1 MGRPYSQDLRDRVL
15 RAVDEGNPVY
25 ELADVLGVSVS
36 YIYKALI
43 RRRTTGETSARLLG
57 RGPKPKLAVHD
68 EALCEKIRA
77 TPDATLAELQAWLLD
92 ERVIKV
98 STGCLSNRLKHLG
111 LTRKKVATCR
121 RAGTPRCCPGAA
133 RLDRQPERSESRK
146 TGLY

>member
-43 RRRTTGETSARLLG
+43 RRRTTGETSARFLG

-68 EALCEKIRA
+68 EALREKIQA

-92 ERVIKV
+92 ERAIKV

-111 LTRKKVATCR
+111 LTLKKSRNMQPSRNAQTLPRRGATGSPA
-121 RAGTPRCCPGAA
+121 RAI
-133 RLDRQPERSESRK
+133 
-146 TGLY
+146 

>member
-68 EALCEKIRA
+68 EALREKIQA

-92 ERVIKV
+92 ERAIKV
-98 STGCLSNRLKHLG
+98 STGCLSNRLQHLG
-111 LTRKKVATCR
+111 LTRKKSRSTLPSRNAQTLPRRVATGSPA
-121 RAGTPRCCPGAA
+121 RAI
-133 RLDRQPERSESRK
+133 
-146 TGLY
+146 